1 MRRNRVMVFIVLY
14 LFSAGIVPVASAQ
27 DPLGGL
33 ALGLGLDNFA
43 KQLQTLI
50 DKAVGGGMILE
61 IGAGGQISLAI
72 SQAKAAYEAD
82 LALTYDKLN
91 SGERQTINSLS
102 SLLSDVEKKTY
113 KDVADLEGRALAI
126 SHSLP
131 FSKSLPRM
139 FSYEPTFAPQTS
151 SANTVPV
158 RFEGD
163 FTDLV
168 RRGLEPSAVING
180 NGKPIGSLAKN
191 NSFMTFEL
199 PFQSLNSAPDKV
211 VTNYL
216 QVHVPYKEKC
226 YLLLTC
232 DRTAE
237 FRVPITTLPSGAG
250 VVTINYKTTKPGTDT
265 RTFMSGEMRQ
275 ESVDDDIKCGGE
287 HADLAIHT
295 VNPDPGYT
303 LDPNTVTY
311 HMNWSQ
317 GKEGRDGDWWLER
330 NCSSPT
336 TACLCFSTEHHRAG
350 TSGKIHFTMSFR
362 ESKPINVS
370 VPGSQSVTLKW
381 GDNQVVE
388 IPVGATWTGS
398 FTRFDG
404 KTVSF
409 AGPFSDT
416 YGTITQNANV
426 INLRTIP

>member
-1 MRRNRVMVFIVLY
+1 MINRQLI
-14 LFSAGIVPVASAQ
+14 AIGIIALVPVTTTRAQ

-33 ALGLGLDNFA
+33 ALGAALDNFA
-43 KQLQTLI
+43 NKLQTLV

-82 LALTYDKLN
+82 LDLTYSKLN
-91 SGERQTINSLS
+91 AGEQQTVNSLS
-102 SLLSDVEKKTY
+102 SLLSDFEKKTY
-113 KDVADLEGRALAI
+113 KDVADLEGRALGI

-139 FSYEPTFAPQTS
+139 FSYDPTFTPVS
-151 SANTVPV
+151 SQISVV
-158 RFEGD
+158 SIRFDGD

-168 RRGLEPSAVING
+168 RRGLEPVASLVNG
-180 NGKPIGSLAKN
+180 NDKKPIASVAKN
-191 NSFMTFEL
+191 NNFMTFDI
-199 PFQSLNSAPDKV
+199 PIQFFTSAQNKV
-211 VTNYL
+211 VPNYL
-216 QVHVPYKEKC
+216 QVHVPYKETC
-226 YLLLTC
+226 RLFFSC

-237 FRVPITTLPSGAG
+237 FRVPITTLPAGAG
-250 VVTINYKTTKPGTDT
+250 TVVISYKTTKPGTDT
-265 RTFMSGEMRQ
+265 KTFTSGEFKQ

-295 VNPDPGYT
+295 ATPDPGYT

-317 GKEGRDGDWWLER
+317 GKEGRSGDWWLEK

-362 ESKPINVS
+362 ESKPINVD
-370 VPGSQSVTLKW
+370 VPGSQPVKLGWS
-381 GDNQVVE
+381 DNQVVT

-409 AGPFSDT
+409 AGTYSDP
-416 YGTITQNANV
+416 YLSVTQNANV